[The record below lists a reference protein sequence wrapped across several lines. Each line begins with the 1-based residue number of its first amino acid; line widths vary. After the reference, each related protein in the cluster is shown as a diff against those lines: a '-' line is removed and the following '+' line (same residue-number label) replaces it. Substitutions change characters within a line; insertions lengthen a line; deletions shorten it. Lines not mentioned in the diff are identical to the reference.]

1 MAAERRPQDPPL
13 LDEGSWAY
21 LIGSEGDRETTGL
34 LRDRVVEACE
44 ESGWPAVS
52 GSSAGGKDRMD
63 PGLFF
68 EGVRHSVGNA
78 DFVIALLGAAGGA
91 ADGELAMAYGH
102 RRPVVGIQLAG
113 EGSSVSETEAML
125 DDYERARVIACDDLD
140 ECAAGLREILSDPD
154 FAATIHIAAGERA
167 GDA

>member
-1 MAAERRPQDPPL
+1 MAVERHSQDLPL

-21 LIGSEGDRETTGL
+21 LIGSEDDREAIGL
-34 LRDRVVEACE
+34 LRGRVVEACE
-44 ESGWPAVS
+44 ESGWSTVS
-52 GSSAGGKDRMD
+52 GSSAAGGNRMD

-68 EGVRHSVGNA
+68 EGVSHSVGNA

-91 ADGELAMAYGH
+91 VDGELAIAYGH
-102 RRPVVGIQLAG
+102 RRPVVGIRLAG

-154 FAATIHIAAGERA
+154 FSVTIHTAAGERA